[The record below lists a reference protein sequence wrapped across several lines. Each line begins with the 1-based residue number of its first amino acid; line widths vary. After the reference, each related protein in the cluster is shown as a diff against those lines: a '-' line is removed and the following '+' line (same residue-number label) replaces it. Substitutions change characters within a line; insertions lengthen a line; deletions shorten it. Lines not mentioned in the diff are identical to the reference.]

1 MRELSGKMGENGL
14 GEVSN
19 TWRSE
24 FHCVWAMAAV
34 HLMRFLSRWIANDV
48 PLSAVCDRMESERDV
63 MYFPLS
69 A

>member
-1 MRELSGKMGENGL
+1 MASGRFPIHGAPSSTACE
-14 GEVSN
+14 
-19 TWRSE
+19 
-24 FHCVWAMAAV
+24 AMAAV

-48 PLSAVCDRMESERDV
+48 PLRVVCGRMELERDV